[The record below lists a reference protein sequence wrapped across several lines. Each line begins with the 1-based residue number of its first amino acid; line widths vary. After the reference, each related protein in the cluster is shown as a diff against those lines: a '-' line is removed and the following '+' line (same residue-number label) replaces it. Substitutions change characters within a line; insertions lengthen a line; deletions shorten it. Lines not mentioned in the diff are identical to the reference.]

1 MFLGIHKS
9 LLFIDP
15 KALCI
20 RKNLQFYGNT
30 ITFYYLIIQ
39 SLREQISL
47 QNVNK
52 VKANI
57 RLFSGFAFEEGSKP
71 YKLKKIALEKLVQ
84 FISLVIV
91 KYTLRGLD
99 VGSLNLLV
107 LLIIIKSYII

>member
-84 FISLVIV
+84 FICF
-91 KYTLRGLD
+91 
-99 VGSLNLLV
+99 
-107 LLIIIKSYII
+107 IIKLNTFVFFFKENS